1 MKKDVPIFDE
11 ISLLDISGGLKYEE
25 METSHMNL
33 SQICFAN
40 ENFDFRST

>member
-11 ISLLDISGGLKYEE
+11 ISLLDIIGGLKYEE
-25 METSHMNL
+25 METIHMNW

-40 ENFDFRST
+40 ENFDFRSA